1 MLIREEDLAKS
12 AGDPFD
18 ASPWLI
24 WPGINADC
32 MKFWSLK
39 AIVYLPYLLKVLL
52 LSFFSHPQPNESC
65 QQNRTT
71 VSMPEAERLPLGKLP
86 PEYRQHFFPEPGAH
100 CCWWQMARQLVLQ
113 TSETSCLWNWP
124 ARERS
129 HPVSNTLWAFW
140 KSWTCGVHTHC
151 ALCTGWHSGAL
162 ECACDCTDGE
172 RKYTLLHSVACDR
185 ALCTNQKLELLAPS
199 LYFLFI

>member
-1 MLIREEDLAKS
+1 MLIQEGDLAKS

-86 PEYRQHFFPEPGAH
+86 PEYRRHFFPEPGAH
-100 CCWWQMARQLVLQ
+100 CCCVADGEATCSADLWNLLSVELACKGEEPPGFKHSPSLLEIWNLRCSHTPCLVHRLTQ
-113 TSETSCLWNWP
+113 WSTGVCLWLHRWW
-124 ARERS
+124 EE
-129 HPVSNTLWAFW
+129 
-140 KSWTCGVHTHC
+140 VHTP
-151 ALCTGWHSGAL
+151 ALC
-162 ECACDCTDGE
+162 
-172 RKYTLLHSVACDR
+172 
-185 ALCTNQKLELLAPS
+185 S
-199 LYFLFI
+199 LW